1 MQITSV
7 RVGASIVVLLLT
19 TILCNWGAA
28 KQNDTE
34 VPVVYQVGEIKII
47 EPWAKS
53 EIGSHHVKLFF
64 EFRNEGDEPD
74 QLQTVRSA
82 INDGPNQVIAVN
94 LDNGRRTLSE
104 ISTLDIPIGLPTYE
118 LSEIGYYLQLSNI
131 KTPLLMGSKFTVELV
146 FKNAGP
152 VNVDFVVRFH
162 SPKLTRRIRDA
173 AQSGDIETLKALRP
187 QK

>member
-1 MQITSV
+1 MQNPSV
-7 RVGASIVVLLLT
+7 RVRAVVGALLLT
-19 TILCNWGAA
+19 ALSCDRSIANP
-28 KQNDTE
+28 NDTE

-53 EIGSHHVKLFF
+53 EIGSHNVKLFF
-64 EFRNEGDEPD
+64 EFRNEGAEPD
-74 QLQTVRSA
+74 QLQAVRSA
-82 INDGPNQVIAVN
+82 INHGPNHVIAVN
-94 LDNGRRTLSE
+94 LDNGQRALTE
-104 ISTLDIPIGLPTYE
+104 IPHLDIPIGSPTYE

-131 KTPLLMGSKFTVELV
+131 KTPLLMGSTFAVELL

-152 VNVDFVVRFH
+152 INIDFVVRFH

-187 QK
+187 LK